1 MKSAF
6 ESMMFVWGDPL
17 DAKIAANAMNIERA
31 EALECFRE
39 LAQEYDA
46 QERGIRIREA
56 DGKFQFVTYEENY
69 DYIRSIVTPAKERR
83 LTQAALETLAIIAY
97 KQPVTKGEIDS
108 IRGIK
113 SERVIEGLMKKGLV
127 EERGRSN
134 AVGRPILYGT
144 TDLFLTNFDLTTI
157 KELPQIEDIE
167 EAIQYV
173 EPMTVID
180 SRQTSIDFEQLVQ
193 EEGTPDGFGAPAQGE
208 SQAPTQDESGTSTQ
222 RESQEF
228 ASESAQGF
236 AQEEPQAPVQDESG
250 TSTQEESQAS
260 ASESES
266 EFAQEEP
273 QAPTPDETEGAVS
286 L

>member
-17 DAKIAANAMNIERA
+17 DVKIAANAMNIERA
-31 EALECFRE
+31 EALEYFRE
-39 LAQEYDA
+39 LAQEYDE
-46 QERGIRIREA
+46 QERGIRVREV

-113 SERVIEGLMKKGLV
+113 SERVIEGLIKKGLI

-180 SRQTSIDFEQLVQ
+180 SRQTSIDFEHLVQ
-193 EEGTPDGFGAPAQGE
+193 DENAQNNSETPAQGDPGTH
-208 SQAPTQDESGTSTQ
+208 APNDSETPAQDDSKG
-222 RESQEF
+222 
-228 ASESAQGF
+228 
-236 AQEEPQAPVQDESG
+236 PVQ
-250 TSTQEESQAS
+250 
-260 ASESES
+260 
-266 EFAQEEP
+266 
-273 QAPTPDETEGAVS
+273 

>member
-17 DAKIAANAMNIERA
+17 DVKIAANAMNIEGA
-31 EALECFRE
+31 EALEYFRE
-39 LAQEYDA
+39 LAQEYDE
-46 QERGIRIREA
+46 QERGIRVREV

-113 SERVIEGLMKKGLV
+113 SERVIEGLIKKGLI

-180 SRQTSIDFEQLVQ
+180 SRQTSIDFEHLVQ
-193 EEGTPDGFGAPAQGE
+193 DENAQNNSETPAQGDPGAH
-208 SQAPTQDESGTSTQ
+208 APDD
-222 RESQEF
+222 
-228 ASESAQGF
+228 SETPAQGDPGTHAPNDSETP
-236 AQEEPQAPVQDESG
+236 AQGDPKGPVQ
-250 TSTQEESQAS
+250 
-260 ASESES
+260 
-266 EFAQEEP
+266 
-273 QAPTPDETEGAVS
+273 